1 VYTLAQDSRGTVWA
15 GTGSGV
21 WRFDGSKWQKL
32 GFEWGAPSVFTILRI
47 DRTDTVWII
56 TGLSNDRKLLYLL
69 PGSKRF
75 QVAIPKTNVYG
86 FTLDADEKVLT
97 SSIGPQQ
104 APSQK
109 HIPHDELHVYPIF
122 GTSYAQIVDRT
133 NAVWTCSESG
143 QLTRF
148 AVAPWVNSAVT
159 QPDTRSSET
168 YDVYPGTM
176 RATLV
181 DREGNIWFADRD
193 GLYRFFYAP
202 FFKEELPVKKNAA
215 MAADDDGAVWIA
227 FWSNRTSNKLYRVTR
242 GRIETFGIREMT
254 DWGAAYRASDKTF
267 WFGGRAGLWHLCRG
281 KLIQVALPEGMAE
294 YAFYLQAITED
305 RSGGLWVSFGRYGL
319 FRLANGTWTSFVQSK
334 DLSKGG
340 PLVEFTDSR
349 GRVWFGY
356 SSFKKDR
363 VALLDGDKV
372 HLFGK
377 ADGAP
382 AGNVTAISGR
392 RTGVWVGGEFG
403 LEKFDGKRF
412 QVIHAVDDD
421 WLLGISGI
429 VETANGDLWLN
440 GISGIFHISQTEIA
454 KALKDPSY
462 PVRGQHLGG
471 REGLPGAAEQI
482 RPLPTAIEGS
492 DGRLWFSETSG
503 VVSLDPKQ
511 AQRKATVP
519 PIAIQSVSADDK
531 NYEVNS
537 PLNFPARTTSVE
549 IGYSAISLS
558 DPEAVRSR
566 VRLHETDTDWHE
578 VTTAGPVEYRNL
590 RPGHY
595 HFSVE
600 ASDTDGVWS
609 GDVANL
615 EFTILPAWYQTY
627 WFYIFCAVAFL
638 ALLGAV
644 YQLRLYQMRL
654 QFAAGLEQRVNER
667 TRIARDLHDTL
678 LQSFNALLL
687 RLQTVSNVLPSQP
700 EEAKQ
705 RINRAIEQAS
715 SAITEGR
722 DTLNELRSSGSA
734 AIDLD
739 QALSNFANEL
749 LSGAPSEPVPEINVQ
764 VEGTPV
770 PLNPIVRDEVYR
782 IATEAVRNAIRHAS
796 ARRIDVEIR
805 YDEQQL
811 RLRIGDNGIGIDPDI
826 LNQDHRAG
834 HWGLRGMRERARL
847 VGGTLEVWSQLNVGT
862 EIDLSIPAASVYATP
877 SSVRKSVLSR
887 FRRS

>member
-1 VYTLAQDSRGTVWA
+1 
-15 GTGSGV
+15 
-21 WRFDGSKWQKL
+21 
-32 GFEWGAPSVFTILRI
+32 
-47 DRTDTVWII
+47 
-56 TGLSNDRKLLYLL
+56 
-69 PGSKRF
+69 
-75 QVAIPKTNVYG
+75 
-86 FTLDADEKVLT
+86 
-97 SSIGPQQ
+97 
-104 APSQK
+104 
-109 HIPHDELHVYPIF
+109 
-122 GTSYAQIVDRT
+122 
-133 NAVWTCSESG
+133 
-143 QLTRF
+143 
-148 AVAPWVNSAVT
+148 
-159 QPDTRSSET
+159 
-168 YDVYPGTM
+168 
-176 RATLV
+176 
-181 DREGNIWFADRD
+181 
-193 GLYRFFYAP
+193 
-202 FFKEELPVKKNAA
+202 
-215 MAADDDGAVWIA
+215 
-227 FWSNRTSNKLYRVTR
+227 
-242 GRIETFGIREMT
+242 
-254 DWGAAYRASDKTF
+254 
-267 WFGGRAGLWHLCRG
+267 
-281 KLIQVALPEGMAE
+281 MAE
-294 YAFYLQAITED
+294 QAFYLQAMTED
-305 RSGGLWVSFGRYGL
+305 RAGGLWVSFLRYGL
-319 FRLANGTWTSFVQSK
+319 YRFADGVWTSDGQRK
-334 DLSKGG
+334 DLPPGG
-340 PLVEFTDSR
+340 PYVEFTDSL

-356 SSFKKDR
+356 SASRKIR
-363 VALLDGDKV
+363 LAILDGKK
-372 HLFGK
+372 LQTFGLR
-377 ADGAP
+377 DGAP
-382 AGNVTAISGR
+382 VGNVTSISGH
-392 RTGVWVGGEFG
+392 GPNVWIGSEFG
-403 LEKFDGKRF
+403 LQMFDGKGF
-412 QVIHAVDDD
+412 HAIHAVDDD
-421 WLLGISGI
+421 WLLGITGI
-429 VETANGDLWLN
+429 VERANGDLWLN
-440 GISGIFHISQTEIA
+440 GLSGIFHISKSEIA
-454 KALKDPSY
+454 EALKDPSY
-462 PVRGQHLGG
+462 RVKGEHFGARD
-471 REGLPGAAEQI
+471 GLPGLANQI
-482 RPLPTAIEGS
+482 RALQSATEGS
-492 DGRLWFSETSG
+492 DGRLWFALTSG
-503 VVSLDPKQ
+503 VVWLDPNRAQHQ
-511 AQRKATVP
+511 AVVP

-537 PLNFPARTTSVE
+537 PLNFPARTSNVE

-578 VTTAGPVEYRNL
+578 VTTAGPVVYRNL

-609 GDVANL
+609 GNVANV

-834 HWGLRGMRERARL
+834 HWGLRGMRERAKL